1 LKISFNYTK
10 DYILNC
16 LIDEEVWNEMKNY
29 IENEI
34 NCKIEVK
41 SLFRDK
47 INTLDESNED
57 LIFQILKMPKFNSI

>member
-1 LKISFNYTK
+1 
-10 DYILNC
+10 
-16 LIDEEVWNEMKNY
+16 MKNY

-34 NCKIEVK
+34 NCRIEVK

-57 LIFQILKMPKFNSI
+57 LIFQLLKMPKFQ